1 MNWTYNNTVIIFYVS
16 WTYDNTVIIFY
27 VSWTYDNTVFSSLS
41 HTLHCSMT
49 ASLLMQIHCDKIR
62 YLVIT
67 FSLLE
72 MFELHVFH
80 KAWSVK
86 LYAVYSDN
94 HAL

>member
-1 MNWTYNNTVIIFYVS
+1 
-16 WTYDNTVIIFY
+16 
-27 VSWTYDNTVFSSLS
+27 
-41 HTLHCSMT
+41 
-49 ASLLMQIHCDKIR
+49 MQIHDKIS

-80 KAWSVK
+80 KAWSLK

-94 HAL
+94 KMVECSAKNNLRSEQTSSCLEV